1 VTPSVRAACKSLGL
15 KPHRPARPTGC
26 SPATAPLPAHAEPDL
41 SDAADFSL
49 GVAPTLTDTIRDT
62 LCGDLGLS
70 VEVSPTDRGWMLLGP
85 PADVER
91 AARVLTQAGLVR
103 VGSEWRRA

>member
-1 VTPSVRAACKSLGL
+1 MR
-15 KPHRPARPTGC
+15 HTGC

-41 SDAADFSL
+41 SGAADFSL
-49 GVAPTLTDTIRDT
+49 GVVPTLTDTIRDT

-70 VEVSPTDRGWMLLGP
+70 VDVSATDRGWMLLGP
-85 PADVER
+85 AADVER
-91 AARVLTQAGLVR
+91 ATRVLTQAGLVR